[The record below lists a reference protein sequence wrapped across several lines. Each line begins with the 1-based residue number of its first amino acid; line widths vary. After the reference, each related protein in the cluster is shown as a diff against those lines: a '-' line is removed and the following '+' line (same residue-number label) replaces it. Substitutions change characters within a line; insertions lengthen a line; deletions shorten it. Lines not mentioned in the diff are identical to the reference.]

1 MNWGTN
7 ADPLQV
13 TAVPT
18 FKIVGMVLES
28 DGRQATSLGH
38 PSSGTISAASDV
50 RTAVILVQPTMADSC
65 PAQAL
70 CGCELQDVRRKQ

>member
-28 DGRQATSLGH
+28 DGRQATSLHAMGH

-65 PAQAL
+65 PVAGL
-70 CGCELQDVRRKQ
+70 VWL